1 MKLLLTALVL
11 LTGLSFAQTQEQ
23 KKIEYLLMEV
33 EKLQGARFWRNGS
46 SYSAKAAAEHL
57 RMKYKK
63 AGSAVST
70 AKDFIDKIA
79 SKSSTSGK
87 AYQIELA
94 NGKKIDT
101 SVFFYQKL
109 AEWKPN

>member
-1 MKLLLTALVL
+1 M
-11 LTGLSFAQTQEQ
+11 TGVSFAQTQEQ
-23 KKIEYLLMEV
+23 KKIEYLLHEV
-33 EKLQGARFWRNGS
+33 ENLQGARFWRNGS

-57 RMKYKK
+57 RMKYRK
-63 AGSAVST
+63 AGSAVKS

-94 NGKKIDT
+94 SGKKIDT